1 MYEFYQCSKC
11 LTTGKNRAFD
21 IIYLANLIKNTFSR
35 LNDGGNSGLANFPA
49 EISRYILNIASKG
62 KIFSVV
68 AEYVKYFFESTGDR
82 YQQLQLQQVA
92 RK

>member
-1 MYEFYQCSKC
+1 M
-11 LTTGKNRAFD
+11 
-21 IIYLANLIKNTFSR
+21 
-35 LNDGGNSGLANFPA
+35 NDGGNSGLANFPA

-92 RK
+92 RKWNAYLRTKISRGRFCNIDICSLIHCSSL